1 VAAATAAG
9 QSFNTLFDFADG
21 SVTNKL
27 AVVEDGETLRQAM
40 TEAVSTPFVKAATG
54 IKVNASTVLA
64 TPACAKATLPAPCA
78 LISFDVVGTGGAVIL
93 PNSEG
98 YAVSIKGQWRV
109 AKSTVCSLFE
119 LFYQASAKTGTP
131 PGC

>member
-1 VAAATAAG
+1 VPATTAVG

-21 SVTNKL
+21 SVTDKL
-27 AVVEDGETLRQAM
+27 AVVEDGDTLRQAM

-54 IKVNASTVLA
+54 IKVDTSTVLA
-64 TPACAKATLPAPCA
+64 TPTCAKETLPAPCA
-78 LISFDVVGTGGAVIL
+78 LITYDVVGAGGAVIL
-93 PNSEG
+93 PNSQG

-109 AKSTVCSLFE
+109 AKTTVCSLFE